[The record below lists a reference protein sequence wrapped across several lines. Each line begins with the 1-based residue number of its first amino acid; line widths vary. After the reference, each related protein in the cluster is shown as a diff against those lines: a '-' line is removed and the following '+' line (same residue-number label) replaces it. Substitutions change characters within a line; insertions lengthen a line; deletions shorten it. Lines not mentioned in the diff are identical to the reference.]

1 MAGYSHNQERR
12 QAAMG
17 RIGTV
22 IENVDM
28 LANGIL
34 AGEIFLREAAVD
46 HHYARGV
53 LVVRIRDEAAA
64 QKRNAH
70 DLQILGLDKVLKR
83 ERQVHLV
90 GWRRVSLYP
99 KGSLIVALHE
109 LRSLFYGDILRPWN
123 AVHGRTQLPN
133 EGADAIRRL
142 LRQRRR
148 GMDGERDD
156 VMRIKSRIDSPE
168 LQQRASHKAR
178 ADEQHEGHGHLTD
191 DKGRLRARAVP
202 GNRAPTVFQRLAD
215 IWRGAL
221 QRGRQPEKDSGENRN
236 GESEQEHASIKADFF
251 SARQR

>member
-1 MAGYSHNQERR
+1 MAGYSHNQERH
-12 QAAMG
+12 QASMG
-17 RIGTV
+17 RTGIV

-28 LANGIL
+28 LDNGVL
-34 AGEIFLREAAVD
+34 PREIFLCEAAVN
-46 HHYARGV
+46 HHDPRGV

-70 DLQILGLDKVLKR
+70 DLQILGLDKVFKR
-83 ERQVHLV
+83 ERQVHLAC
-90 GWRRVSLYP
+90 WRRVSLSP

-133 EGADAIRRL
+133 KGADAIRRL

-148 GMDGERDD
+148 GMDTERDD

-168 LQQRASHKAR
+168 LQQRASHKPR

-191 DKGRLRARAVP
+191 HKVRLRARAIP
-202 GNRAPTVFQRLAD
+202 GKGAPTVLQRLA
-215 IWRGAL
+215 AL
-221 QRGRQPEKDSGENRN
+221 
-236 GESEQEHASIKADFF
+236 
-251 SARQR
+251 

>member
-1 MAGYSHNQERR
+1 
-12 QAAMG
+12 MG
-17 RIGTV
+17 RIVIV

-34 AGEIFLREAAVD
+34 AGEILLREAAVN
-46 HHYARGV
+46 HYDPRGV

-83 ERQVHLV
+83 ERQVHLA

-99 KGSLIVALHE
+99 KAILTVALHE

-123 AVHGRTQLPN
+123 AVHGRTQLLN
-133 EGADAIRRL
+133 KGADAMRRL

-148 GMDGERDD
+148 RMDVERDD
-156 VMRIKSRIDSPE
+156 VMRIKSGIDSPE

-178 ADEQHEGHGHLTD
+178 ADEQHEGQGHLTD
-191 DKGRLRARAVP
+191 HKGRLRARAIP

-215 IWRGAL
+215 ARRGAL

-236 GESEQEHASIKADFF
+236 CESEQENASIQADFF
-251 SARQR
+251 GSR